1 MIEAQISLKNIDKS
15 YGSHEILKNVNLDIY
30 PKDFITIFG
39 KSGSGK
45 STLLN
50 ILGTLEGYDKG
61 EMISFSNVNPYQDK
75 KNSMILRREKI
86 AYLFQNFALVENMT
100 VKENI
105 DIALRYSDYK
115 NDKAKIDQVLDKL
128 GIANKINNK
137 IYELSGGEQQRVA
150 MARVLLKP
158 YEILLADEPTGSLDD
173 FNKDILIRLLQEEN
187 SKGKTVVV
195 VSHDKDFKDIS
206 KLTFEIVD
214 KHLEVMTWREA
225 KNTQPYIYW

>member
-50 ILGTLEGYDKG
+50 ILGTLEGYDRG
-61 EMISFSNVNPYQDK
+61 EMISFSHVNPYQDK
-75 KNSMILRREKI
+75 KKSMILRREKI

-128 GIANKINNK
+128 GIANKINSK

-173 FNKDILIRLLQEEN
+173 FNKDILIKLLQEEN

-214 KHLEVMTWREA
+214 KHLEVMT
-225 KNTQPYIYW
+225 

>member
-50 ILGTLEGYDKG
+50 ILGTLEGYDRG
-61 EMISFSNVNPYQDK
+61 EMISFSYVNPYQDK
-75 KNSMILRREKI
+75 KKSMILRREKI

-115 NDKAKIDQVLDKL
+115 NDKAKIDQALNKL

-173 FNKDILIRLLQEEN
+173 FNKDILIKLLQEEN

-195 VSHDKDFKDIS
+195 VSHDKVFKDIS

-214 KHLEVMTWREA
+214 KHLEVMT
-225 KNTQPYIYW
+225 

>member
-30 PKDFITIFG
+30 PKDFIMIFG

-75 KNSMILRREKI
+75 KKSMILRREKI

-105 DIALRYSDYK
+105 EIALKYSEYK
-115 NDKAKIDQVLDKL
+115 NDKAKIDQVLNKL

-206 KLTFEIVD
+206 KLTFELVD
-214 KHLEVMTWREA
+214 KHLEVMTWTEA